1 MKIPR
6 WICITVAFL
15 LTLLFYGTLHRM
27 SPEAVRVLCAGL
39 MVFAISRL
47 LIAIFARK

>member
-1 MKIPR
+1 MTYSR
-6 WICITVAFL
+6 WLCIIAAIL

-27 SPEAVRVLCAGL
+27 SPEAVRILCAGL